1 MRFSRQ
7 IQAMD
12 THTEGMPTRIVTG
25 GVGVLPGDSMAA
37 RRQYFLDHMNDLRT
51 LLMCEPRGHEA
62 MAGALLQPP
71 TIAEADTGVIY
82 MDAEG
87 SVPVCGHGAMGVAMA
102 LVETGMV
109 QVREP
114 VTTVRLDTPAGLVT
128 ADVEVHNGHTRR
140 ISVTGVPS
148 FVLGQ
153 GLQVDVRGFG
163 TVTYDLVYGGNHS
176 AVLDLAQLDLPFEHK
191 ARKEILAAGLAVVD
205 AVAATRTFT
214 HPSGAPATLRHAHL
228 VAPGATAQ
236 HSRHAM
242 VIAPGWFDRSPCG
255 TGTAGRMAQLYAQGR
270 LALDTDFVNESFLG
284 TSFTGRLIG
293 TTTAG
298 ATDAVVPRIS
308 GRAWI
313 TGTAQYSLDPE
324 DVLAGGFLL

>member
-1 MRFSRQ
+1 VQ
-7 IQAMD
+7 TID

-37 RRQYFLDHMNDLRT
+37 RRQYFLEHMNDLRT
-51 LLMCEPRGHEA
+51 FLMCEPRGHEA

-71 TIAEADTGVIY
+71 AIAEADTGVIY

-109 QVREP
+109 EVREP
-114 VTTVRLDTPAGLVT
+114 VTTVRLDTPTGLVT

-153 GLQVDVRGFG
+153 GLQADVPGFG
-163 TVTYDLVYGGNHS
+163 TISYDLVYGGNHS
-176 AVLDLAQLDLPFEHK
+176 AILDLAQLDLPFDLK
-191 ARKEILAAGLAVVD
+191 ARKQILAAGLAVID

-228 VAPGATAQ
+228 VAPGATGR

-242 VIAPGWFDRSPCG
+242 IIGPGWFDRSPCG
-255 TGTAGRMAQLYAQGR
+255 TGTAGRMAQLHAQG
-270 LALDTDFVNESFLG
+270 LLPLDTDFVNESFLG

-293 TTTAG
+293 T
-298 ATDAVVPRIS
+298 ATVDGIAAVVPRIS
-308 GRAWI
+308 GRAWV
-313 TGTAQYSLDPE
+313 TGTAQYSLDPD
-324 DVLAGGFLL
+324 DVLARGFLL